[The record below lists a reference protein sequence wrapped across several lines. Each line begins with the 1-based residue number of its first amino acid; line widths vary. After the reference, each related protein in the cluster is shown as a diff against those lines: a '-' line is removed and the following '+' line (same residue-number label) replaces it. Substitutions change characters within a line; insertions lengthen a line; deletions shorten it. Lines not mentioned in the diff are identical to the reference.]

1 VKREWTRP
9 LKDIIMEKFKEI
21 FSGLERAYGMTYVD
35 KKGADGQKI
44 KGKSFVQRGM
54 VTDSMWQDHL
64 NGAEPSL
71 GIIPINEDN
80 TCKWGCVDIDS
91 YAGFDHKKLIDKIKS
106 LDLPLLVFRS
116 KSGGAH
122 VFCFT
127 TVPVEAKLM
136 RDKLVSVSAVLGYGG
151 SEVFPKQ
158 IELKSKDDTGNFL
171 NLPYFNG
178 DKTTRYC
185 FNDQGEAVN
194 LERFYLLHE
203 LYKLTP
209 EQLETLIIKRPDSEF
224 SDGPPCLESLTQTEI
239 KDGRDRIIYQYIQY
253 AKRKWPDSWQAKIN
267 AFNYKY
273 FEKHPSGPLED
284 RIVQGKIK
292 FNDGKDLGFKCNEDP
307 MCNHCDK
314 KLCRTRKYGIGGDAV
329 FPILSDLQKV
339 ELDEPY
345 YWVNVDGDR
354 VKLDNIDCLMEQ
366 RLFRRTVVKQ
376 INKKPPR
383 ITVKEFEKYT
393 DMLLQGIEL
402 IKAPVGSSMIDQ
414 LKEHLEEFCTNRTAA
429 ETTKKDI
436 LNGNV
441 YTEEGKHKFIFHKF
455 YHGHLLRKKWPEKP
469 QVTQQMLKEY
479 CECSD
484 DRIVI
489 GKKRPTIM
497 VVDAF
502 EKPDKTHTPKTLKEK
517 DPY

>member
-1 VKREWTRP
+1 
-9 LKDIIMEKFKEI
+9 MEKFKEI
-21 FSGLERAYGMTYVD
+21 FSGLERAYGLTYVD

-54 VTDSMWQDHL
+54 VTDNMWQDHL

-71 GIIPINEDN
+71 GIIPINETN

-158 IELKSKDDTGNFL
+158 VELKSKDDTGNFL

-194 LERFYLLHE
+194 LERFYLLHD

-209 EQLETLIIKRPDSEF
+209 EQLETLTIKRPDSEF
-224 SDGPPCLESLTQTEI
+224 SDGPPCLESITQTEI

-284 RIVQGKIK
+284 KIVQGKIK

-314 KLCRTRKYGIGGDAV
+314 NLCRTRKYGIGGESV

-366 RLFRRTVVKQ
+366 RL
-376 INKKPPR
+376 
-383 ITVKEFEKYT
+383 
-393 DMLLQGIEL
+393 
-402 IKAPVGSSMIDQ
+402 
-414 LKEHLEEFCTNRTAA
+414 
-429 ETTKKDI
+429 
-436 LNGNV
+436 
-441 YTEEGKHKFIFHKF
+441 
-455 YHGHLLRKKWPEKP
+455 
-469 QVTQQMLKEY
+469 
-479 CECSD
+479 
-484 DRIVI
+484 
-489 GKKRPTIM
+489 
-497 VVDAF
+497 
-502 EKPDKTHTPKTLKEK
+502 
-517 DPY
+517 

>member
-1 VKREWTRP
+1 
-9 LKDIIMEKFKEI
+9 MEKFKEI

-44 KGKSFVQRGM
+44 KGKSFVQRGT
-54 VTDSMWQDHL
+54 VTDNMWQDHL

-71 GIIPINEDN
+71 GIIPINENN
-80 TCKWGCVDIDS
+80 TCRWGCVDIDS
-91 YAGFDHKKLIDKIKS
+91 YAGFDHKKLINKIKS

-158 IELKSKDDTGNFL
+158 VELKSKDDTGNFL

-185 FNDQGEAVN
+185 FNETGEAVN
-194 LERFYLLHE
+194 LERFYLLHD

-209 EQLETLIIKRPDSEF
+209 EQLEKLTIKRPDSEF
-224 SDGPPCLESLTQTEI
+224 SDGPPCLESLTQSDI

-273 FEKHPSGPLED
+273 FEKHPEGPLED
-284 RIVQGKIK
+284 KIVQGKIK

-314 KLCRTRKYGIGGDAV
+314 KLCRTRKYGIGGEAV

-354 VKLDNIDCLMEQ
+354 VKLDNIDCLIEQ

-376 INKKPPR
+376 INKKPKKVS
-383 ITVKEFEKYT
+383 VKEFETYV
-393 DMLLQGIEL
+393 DQLLQGVEI
-402 IKAPVGSSMIDQ
+402 IKAPKGSSI
-414 LKEHLEEFCTNRTAA
+414 FCTNRTAA

-479 CECSD
+479 CNCSD
-484 DRIVI
+484 DRIII

-502 EKPDKTHTPKTLKEK
+502 EKPEKTHTQKTLKEK